1 MGAIMMCAT
10 IVGLGLFFLIFEKT
24 ESGKRNVFA
33 GFFKKKY
40 DYRT

>member
-24 ESGKRNVFA
+24 ESGKK
-33 GFFKKKY
+33 FFEMN
-40 DYRT
+40 